1 MTLEEMKDQK
11 EKLGYTN
18 EIIASLSGVSLSTV
32 QKVFAGKTR
41 HPRRETLKALESVFS
56 ETEQAYEYG
65 QEIYRESK
73 TEYTADESGKK
84 QQGEYTL
91 EDYYAV
97 PEDKRV
103 ELIDGV
109 FYEMETPT
117 SIHQIIQLKLS
128 SLLDSYITWKKGTC
142 VAMSAPLDVQLDR
155 DEKTMLQPDVVV
167 ICDRDKIT
175 RPCIFGAPDLIMEI
189 LSRFTRRKDMF
200 LKNKKYA
207 FAGVREYWLID
218 PDWKQITV
226 YDYQTE
232 APPAVY
238 SFEDQIPVGIFGGDC
253 RIDFKEI
260 YEYIQFLY
268 DK

>member
-18 EIIASLSGVSLSTV
+18 QIIASLSGVSLGTV
-32 QKVFAGKTR
+32 QKIFAGVTS
-41 HPRRETLKALESVFS
+41 HPRKETWQALESVFS
-56 ETEQAYEYG
+56 ETKQAYEYG

-73 TEYTADESGKK
+73 TAYTPNSFIKK

-91 EDYYAV
+91 EDYYAI
-97 PEDKRV
+97 PDDHRV

-109 FYEMETPT
+109 FYEMEAPT
-117 SIHQIIQLKLS
+117 SIHQIIQNQLS
-128 SLLDSYITWKKGTC
+128 FHLNSYITEKKGAC
-142 VAMSAPLDVQLDR
+142 VVLPAPLDVQLDQ
-155 DEKTMLQPDVVV
+155 DEKTMLQPDIVVV
-167 ICDRDKIT
+167 CDREKIT
-175 RPCIFGAPDLIMEI
+175 RPCIYGAPDLVIEI
-189 LSRFTRRKDMF
+189 LSPSTRRKDMF

-207 FAGVREYWLID
+207 FAGVREYWLLD

-253 RIDFKEI
+253 QIDFKEI
-260 YEYIQFLY
+260 YEYIKFLY